1 MEYARN
7 RLDDPIN
14 QLIWQTNLM
23 GRSAVVA

>member
-1 MEYARN
+1 MEHTRH

-14 QLIWQTNLM
+14 QLIWQTNRV